1 MRVALLV
8 VHAYGSRV
16 HQGMRVFWCGG
27 GSGGGGLRLFI
38 FLSFVLLYH
47 CSSFGSSRGC
57 CLVRTQ
63 PVNCDVIYFNS
74 NLLFLLY
81 IHAHVTLVFGQL

>member
-1 MRVALLV
+1 MWLYWWCMRTD
-8 VHAYGSRV
+8 HAYTRECVCFGV
-16 HQGMRVFWCGG
+16 VEVAAVVVCVYF
-27 GSGGGGLRLFI
+27 
-38 FLSFVLLYH
+38 FLCFVLLYH

-81 IHAHVTLVFGQL
+81 IHAHVTLVLGQL